1 MSIFSDNL
9 RGEIVPP
16 RIWSNYLITS
26 SLDKNIFSIKNDIY
40 TMNLL
45 LELNLLRQGLLK
57 KKTLLQILKIESER
71 LNQEL
76 SNLEKQTSQ
85 QFGY

>member
-1 MSIFSDNL
+1 MLISSDNL
-9 RGEIVPP
+9 RCEIVPP
-16 RIWSNYLITS
+16 RIWSNHPITS

-45 LELNLLRQGLLK
+45 LELNLLRQRLLE

-76 SNLEKQTSQ
+76 SNLERQTSQ